1 MQGSVEANVA
11 GCRRT
16 AAERGLVGVWSWEAK
31 IRDPQAGGAGLE
43 VIASQAPWPTL
54 NA

>member
-11 GCRRT
+11 GCRLT

-31 IRDPQAGGAGLE
+31 IRENPPQARLE
-43 VIASQAPWPTL
+43 MIASQAPWPTL

>member
-1 MQGSVEANVA
+1 MA

-16 AAERGLVGVWSWEAK
+16 AAERGLVGGWRWEAK
-31 IRDPQAGGAGLE
+31 IRDPPPQARLE